1 MSRLKT
7 FGKYLLMFVAF
18 YIFVTVASIGFIKG
32 TYETMEQNVYSSD
45 EIQIEVDEAKSTFV
59 NGYVKG
65 KLTNNSD
72 SDIHSKYVKIN
83 FLSKKGNVI
92 LTKYLDIDEL
102 KAKETKNFTINFEAE
117 NIKSFNMSLVDE
129 YIQEKSNAQ
138 LINLSDAENE
148 EIKKYLDEKEI
159 KYKDLGCMEEES
171 VDYPNIAKAVAKE
184 VQNKKAEKG
193 ILICRSGLGMSICA
207 NKFKGIRCTPCHNEY
222 TARYSRL
229 HNDSNILAMGADDV
243 STSEAIC
250 ILRMW
255 LATEFEGGRHEERL
269 RIIEEIENENM
280 K

>member
-45 EIQIEVDEAKSTFV
+45 EIQIEVEEAKSTFV

-72 SDIHSKYVKIN
+72 SDIHSKYIKIN

-117 NIKSFNMSLVDE
+117 NIKSFNMSIVDE

-148 EIKKYLDEKEI
+148 EIKNISIFLSAIILLKY
-159 KYKDLGCMEEES
+159 
-171 VDYPNIAKAVAKE
+171 V
-184 VQNKKAEKG
+184 
-193 ILICRSGLGMSICA
+193 IL
-207 NKFKGIRCTPCHNEY
+207 
-222 TARYSRL
+222 
-229 HNDSNILAMGADDV
+229 
-243 STSEAIC
+243 
-250 ILRMW
+250 
-255 LATEFEGGRHEERL
+255 
-269 RIIEEIENENM
+269 
-280 K
+280 

>member
-92 LTKYLDIDEL
+92 LTKYLEIDEL
-102 KAKETKNFTINFEAE
+102 KAKETKNFTIIITYKKLFSNM
-117 NIKSFNMSLVDE
+117 KSFNMSIVDE

-148 EIKKYLDEKEI
+148 EIKNISIFLSAIILLKY
-159 KYKDLGCMEEES
+159 
-171 VDYPNIAKAVAKE
+171 V
-184 VQNKKAEKG
+184 
-193 ILICRSGLGMSICA
+193 IL
-207 NKFKGIRCTPCHNEY
+207 
-222 TARYSRL
+222 
-229 HNDSNILAMGADDV
+229 
-243 STSEAIC
+243 
-250 ILRMW
+250 
-255 LATEFEGGRHEERL
+255 
-269 RIIEEIENENM
+269 
-280 K
+280 

>member
-117 NIKSFNMSLVDE
+117 NIKSFNMSVVE
-129 YIQEKSNAQ
+129 EKSNAQ

-148 EIKKYLDEKEI
+148 KIKNISIFLSAIILLKY
-159 KYKDLGCMEEES
+159 
-171 VDYPNIAKAVAKE
+171 V
-184 VQNKKAEKG
+184 
-193 ILICRSGLGMSICA
+193 IL
-207 NKFKGIRCTPCHNEY
+207 
-222 TARYSRL
+222 
-229 HNDSNILAMGADDV
+229 
-243 STSEAIC
+243 
-250 ILRMW
+250 
-255 LATEFEGGRHEERL
+255 
-269 RIIEEIENENM
+269 
-280 K
+280 

>member
-18 YIFVTVASIGFIKG
+18 YIFVTVVSIGFIKG

-72 SDIHSKYVKIN
+72 SDIHSKYAKIN

-117 NIKSFNMSLVDE
+117 NIKLFNMSVVDE
-129 YIQEKSNAQ
+129 YIQEKSNVQ

-148 EIKKYLDEKEI
+148 EIKNISIFLSAIILLKY
-159 KYKDLGCMEEES
+159 
-171 VDYPNIAKAVAKE
+171 V
-184 VQNKKAEKG
+184 
-193 ILICRSGLGMSICA
+193 IL
-207 NKFKGIRCTPCHNEY
+207 
-222 TARYSRL
+222 
-229 HNDSNILAMGADDV
+229 
-243 STSEAIC
+243 
-250 ILRMW
+250 
-255 LATEFEGGRHEERL
+255 
-269 RIIEEIENENM
+269 
-280 K
+280 

>member
-18 YIFVTVASIGFIKG
+18 YIFVTVVSIGFIKG

-117 NIKSFNMSLVDE
+117 NIKSFNMSIVDE

-148 EIKKYLDEKEI
+148 EIKNISNDFSEDI
-159 KYKDLGCMEEES
+159 VDTLGLIGRS
-171 VDYPNIAKAVAKE
+171 KSDKSQNYQDAVKL
-184 VQNKKAEKG
+184 
-193 ILICRSGLGMSICA
+193 ILSLIHI
-207 NKFKGIRCTPCHNEY
+207 
-222 TARYSRL
+222 
-229 HNDSNILAMGADDV
+229 
-243 STSEAIC
+243 
-250 ILRMW
+250 
-255 LATEFEGGRHEERL
+255 
-269 RIIEEIENENM
+269 
-280 K
+280 

>member
-117 NIKSFNMSLVDE
+117 NIKSFNMSIVDE

-148 EIKKYLDEKEI
+148 EIKKLSLKAKNRI
-159 KYKDLGCMEEES
+159 LEEYSWQKIVNAYETLFINDANELEYINS
-171 VDYPNIAKAVAKE
+171 NNS
-184 VQNKKAEKG
+184 Q
-193 ILICRSGLGMSICA
+193 LII
-207 NKFKGIRCTPCHNEY
+207 N
-222 TARYSRL
+222 
-229 HNDSNILAMGADDV
+229 V
-243 STSEAIC
+243 
-250 ILRMW
+250 
-255 LATEFEGGRHEERL
+255 
-269 RIIEEIENENM
+269 
-280 K
+280 

>member
-18 YIFVTVASIGFIKG
+18 YIFVTVVSIGFIKG

-117 NIKSFNMSLVDE
+117 NIKSFNMSIVDE

-148 EIKKYLDEKEI
+148 EIK
-159 KYKDLGCMEEES
+159 
-171 VDYPNIAKAVAKE
+171 NISIFLSAIINGKI
-184 VQNKKAEKG
+184 KAEKTG
-193 ILICRSGLGMSICA
+193 NKVNLTFILFFISIYIKCS
-207 NKFKGIRCTPCHNEY
+207 KR
-222 TARYSRL
+222 
-229 HNDSNILAMGADDV
+229 
-243 STSEAIC
+243 
-250 ILRMW
+250 
-255 LATEFEGGRHEERL
+255 FE
-269 RIIEEIENENM
+269 IY
-280 K
+280 

>member
-18 YIFVTVASIGFIKG
+18 YIFVTVVSIGFIKG

-83 FLSKKGNVI
+83 FLS
-92 LTKYLDIDEL
+92 
-102 KAKETKNFTINFEAE
+102 
-117 NIKSFNMSLVDE
+117 MSIVDE

-148 EIKKYLDEKEI
+148 EIKNISIFLSAIILLKY
-159 KYKDLGCMEEES
+159 
-171 VDYPNIAKAVAKE
+171 V
-184 VQNKKAEKG
+184 
-193 ILICRSGLGMSICA
+193 IL
-207 NKFKGIRCTPCHNEY
+207 
-222 TARYSRL
+222 
-229 HNDSNILAMGADDV
+229 
-243 STSEAIC
+243 
-250 ILRMW
+250 
-255 LATEFEGGRHEERL
+255 
-269 RIIEEIENENM
+269 
-280 K
+280 

>member
-18 YIFVTVASIGFIKG
+18 YIFVTVVSIGFIKG

-102 KAKETKNFTINFEAE
+102 KAKETKNF
-117 NIKSFNMSLVDE
+117 NMSIVDE

-148 EIKKYLDEKEI
+148 EIKNISIFLSAIILLKY
-159 KYKDLGCMEEES
+159 
-171 VDYPNIAKAVAKE
+171 V
-184 VQNKKAEKG
+184 
-193 ILICRSGLGMSICA
+193 IL
-207 NKFKGIRCTPCHNEY
+207 
-222 TARYSRL
+222 
-229 HNDSNILAMGADDV
+229 
-243 STSEAIC
+243 
-250 ILRMW
+250 
-255 LATEFEGGRHEERL
+255 
-269 RIIEEIENENM
+269 
-280 K
+280 

>member
-1 MSRLKT
+1 
-7 FGKYLLMFVAF
+7 MFVAF

-92 LTKYLDIDEL
+92 LTKYLNIDEL

-148 EIKKYLDEKEI
+148 EIKNISIFLSAIILFRFAPVEHPNKPISEKKKMKLRKKSLISFFVWTIFCIIFYFFKSEI
-159 KYKDLGCMEEES
+159 CFYS
-171 VDYPNIAKAVAKE
+171 VTGIFTLNCAMI
-184 VQNKKAEKG
+184 AEK
-193 ILICRSGLGMSICA
+193 I
-207 NKFKGIRCTPCHNEY
+207 
-222 TARYSRL
+222 RL
-229 HNDSNILAMGADDV
+229 H
-243 STSEAIC
+243 
-250 ILRMW
+250 
-255 LATEFEGGRHEERL
+255 
-269 RIIEEIENENM
+269 M
-280 K
+280 KS

>member
-18 YIFVTVASIGFIKG
+18 YIFVTVVSIGFIKG

-117 NIKSFNMSLVDE
+117 NIKSFNMSIVDE

-148 EIKKYLDEKEI
+148 EIKNISIFISNNII
-159 KYKDLGCMEEES
+159 KICNFITIINGK
-171 VDYPNIAKAVAKE
+171 I
-184 VQNKKAEKG
+184 KAEKTG
-193 ILICRSGLGMSICA
+193 NKVNLTFILFFISIYIKCS
-207 NKFKGIRCTPCHNEY
+207 KR
-222 TARYSRL
+222 
-229 HNDSNILAMGADDV
+229 
-243 STSEAIC
+243 
-250 ILRMW
+250 
-255 LATEFEGGRHEERL
+255 FE
-269 RIIEEIENENM
+269 IY
-280 K
+280 

>member
-18 YIFVTVASIGFIKG
+18 YIFVTVVSIGFIKG

-117 NIKSFNMSLVDE
+117 NIKSFNMSIVDE

-148 EIKKYLDEKEI
+148 EIK
-159 KYKDLGCMEEES
+159 
-171 VDYPNIAKAVAKE
+171 
-184 VQNKKAEKG
+184 
-193 ILICRSGLGMSICA
+193 
-207 NKFKGIRCTPCHNEY
+207 
-222 TARYSRL
+222 
-229 HNDSNILAMGADDV
+229 NILFDLEIR
-243 STSEAIC
+243 TN
-250 ILRMW
+250 LK
-255 LATEFEGGRHEERL
+255 EELDKIQFSDLEIRKK
-269 RIIEEIENENM
+269 RIKIRKLKRKGLDKKYINVFINLLEYIE
-280 K
+280 KS

>member
-117 NIKSFNMSLVDE
+117 NIKSFNMSIVDE

-148 EIKKYLDEKEI
+148 EIKSIRYFVF
-159 KYKDLGCMEEES
+159 S
-171 VDYPNIAKAVAKE
+171 VARMTGKRLLSFVCKTPVSGGGFHGLYFVFGRYMSLPAVF
-184 VQNKKAEKG
+184 Q
-193 ILICRSGLGMSICA
+193 ILHQKLI
-207 NKFKGIRCTPCHNEY
+207 
-222 TARYSRL
+222 
-229 HNDSNILAMGADDV
+229 
-243 STSEAIC
+243 
-250 ILRMW
+250 
-255 LATEFEGGRHEERL
+255 
-269 RIIEEIENENM
+269 
-280 K
+280 